1 VNLLLSIHPNYSE
14 LIFSGE
20 KTFELRRRLPK
31 LSHGDVV
38 WVYETA
44 PTQAIVGSFVV
55 EKLHLASPQTIWRK
69 TGILSCVK
77 KNKFDTY
84 YAGCPLAFAIGIQ
97 NAIRLKRKID
107 LSTLKAKWQGFS
119 PPQSFRYVPD
129 EINLRTF
136 HQK

>member
-1 VNLLLSIHPNYSE
+1 MNLLLSIHPNYSE
-14 LIFSGE
+14 LIFSGK

-55 EKLHLASPQTIWRK
+55 DKFHMASPQTIWRK
-69 TGILSCVK
+69 IGSLSCVE
-77 KNKFDTY
+77 KNKFDVY
-84 YAGCPLAFAIGIQ
+84 YAGCSEAFAIGIQ
-97 NAIRLKRKID
+97 NAVRLRRKID
-107 LSTLKAKWQGFS
+107 LSELKAKWQGFS

-129 EINLRTF
+129 VIQLRTF